1 MPMKILLAVDGSR
14 ESFAAARHVAER
26 MDMEARLGE
35 LQVIHV
41 CYRVPSHVAAL
52 VSRDM
57 LDTYYRDLTEEAVA
71 PVRRLFDSR
80 VVPHRIVRAGG
91 HPPAEIA
98 RYAVRGGFDLVVMG
112 SQGMG
117 AASRLLLG
125 STTQGV
131 LAGCSVPLLVIR
143 HGGGR
148 PAGGVVAAIDGS
160 APARRALAFLLRH
173 RRQLAAAADITL
185 LHVGPAAP
193 RRMPEA
199 GRSAL
204 VQAHAAARERALQ
217 GARRLLRRARLRW
230 REAKAGGDAGTE
242 IAEYAKR
249 HDCSLIVMG
258 SRGRGGVGGLLLGS
272 AVQKT
277 LAACRTPLL
286 IVR

>member
-1 MPMKILLAVDGSR
+1 MKILLAVDGSR

-35 LQVIHV
+35 LQLIHV
-41 CYRVPSHVAAL
+41 CYRVPAHAAAL

-57 LDTYYRDLTEEAVA
+57 LETYYRDVTEEAVA
-71 PVRRLFDSR
+71 PVRRLLDSR
-80 VVPHRIVRAGG
+80 VVPHRIVRASG

-98 RYAVRGGFDLVVMG
+98 RYATRGGFDLVVMG
-112 SQGMG
+112 SHGKG

-131 LAGCSVPLLVIR
+131 LAGCNVPLLVIR
-143 HGGGR
+143 PGGGR

-173 RRQLAAAADITL
+173 RRQMAATADITL

-193 RRMPEA
+193 QQMPA
-199 GRSAL
+199 AARSAFA
-204 VQAHAAARERALQ
+204 QSHAATRERALQ
-217 GARRLLRRARLRW
+217 GARRLLRRARLQW
-230 REAKAGGDAGTE
+230 RETAASGDAGIE
-242 IAEYAKR
+242 IAGHAKQ

-277 LAACRTPLL
+277 LAACRTPVL
-286 IVR
+286 IER